1 MAEPLSNVRLTEI
14 RQRAR
19 AATPGPWE
27 FDAAAGNVYGE
38 DGEYLIAADCEGRD
52 GNGPFIAACRQ
63 DVEDLLAEVERL
75 RAQVAVT
82 SRYGY
87 DRALTDDETDL
98 LNWLDVAMASSEK
111 TL

>member
-14 RQRAR
+14 RQRAQ

-27 FDAAAGNVYGE
+27 FDAAAGNVYSE
-38 DGEYLIAADCEGRD
+38 DGEYLVAADCAGRD

-75 RAQVAVT
+75 RARVAVT
-82 SRYGY
+82 AGIGY
-87 DRALTDDETDL
+87 DRALTDYEIEL
-98 LNWLDVAMASSEK
+98 MNRLDVAMADS
-111 TL
+111 